1 MRRMR
6 KHLVLGISALF
17 LVQAIF
23 SSPALAQTAVPFMTL
38 ADGTKVSMT
47 EAQFNA
53 IVKQPGIS
61 YAPPGPAPKLTAS
74 QMAIPVPAELGAGV
88 AGGGFIVGEPAAIA
102 AGMNAVGITNA
113 ATAASLAGGTAAAG
127 SVGAGAAA
135 AGAAAAAGVGTG
147 TLAIGAGVLAVGIG
161 AAAAGGGGGGGGS
174 SSTTT
179 TTHHTTTSHH

>member
-74 QMAIPVPAELGAGV
+74 QMAIPVPAEV
-88 AGGGFIVGEPAAIA
+88 APRLTGGGFIVGEPAALA
-102 AGMNAVGITNA
+102 AGMNAVGITSA
-113 ATAASLAGGTAAAG
+113 ATAAGLAGGSAAAG
-127 SVGAGAAA
+127 SISG
-135 AGAAAAAGVGTG
+135 
-147 TLAIGAGVLAVGIG
+147 G
-161 AAAAGGGGGGGGS
+161 AAAAGGGGSGGGGG

-179 TTHHTTTSHH
+179 TTSHH